1 MANRGQKPNYSPL
14 KKKGGGGVEQAKE
27 RGVFIQTVY
36 TTHLKKKENHA
47 RFMNVIHARSLRR
60 LMAFT
65 LYIVADNKIYIV

>member
-36 TTHLKKKENHA
+36 TTHLKKK
-47 RFMNVIHARSLRR
+47 RIMQDS
-60 LMAFT
+60 
-65 LYIVADNKIYIV
+65 